1 MSHLATASELLFERA
16 RRVLP
21 GGVSRNTIFRLPHP
35 LYAHHGS
42 GCYLTDL
49 EGIERID
56 FSNNVASLIHGHA
69 HPAIVEEVTKQL
81 HRGSAFG
88 IGTEAEV
95 LLAEHLCA
103 RVPGFDKIRFVN
115 SGSEAI
121 MAAIKTARAVTGRSM
136 IAKVEG
142 AYHGGYDYAEVSQT
156 PKPAEWGPADRPTSV
171 PLTFGTPQSV
181 LSEVLILPFN
191 DVARSTQIL
200 DAHADKI
207 ACVLIDPFPHRVGFI
222 PATPDYVRA
231 IRHWTEHHGALL
243 VFDEIITFR
252 SNYGGAQAAYTERPD
267 ITAMGKMIGGGFP
280 VGAFA
285 GSDDVMRV
293 LDPSQTPLLMPLS
306 GTFSANAVSM
316 TAGRV
321 ALELFDRAAVD
332 RLNQLGH
339 LARQQIASAI
349 QTADI
354 PACVTGIGSIFRV
367 HLKPTPP
374 SDYRSAYSDPREM
387 QILGVLLNYLFDH
400 GIIVINSCSGM
411 LSTPM
416 TEREIDRLAEA
427 MLGGFRK
434 IRPMFS

>member
-1 MSHLATASELLFERA
+1 MSHRATASELLYERA
-16 RRVLP
+16 RKVLP
-21 GGVSRNTIFRLPHP
+21 GGVSRNTIFRQPHP
-35 LYAHHGS
+35 FYAHHGS
-42 GCYLTDL
+42 GCFLTDL
-49 EGIERID
+49 EGVERID

-69 HPAIVEEVTKQL
+69 HPAIVESVTKQL
-81 HRGSAFG
+81 HCGSAFG

-95 LLAEHLCA
+95 LLAEHLCR

-156 PKPAEWGPADRPTSV
+156 PKPSNWGPAEQPTSV

-181 LSEVLILPFN
+181 LGEVLVVPFN
-191 DVARSTQIL
+191 DVDRTEHLL
-200 DAHADKI
+200 DTHAENI
-207 ACVLIDPFPHRVGFI
+207 ACVLIDPLPHRVGFI
-222 PATPDYVRA
+222 PATPDYMRG
-231 IRHWTEHHGALL
+231 IRDWTERHGALL

-252 SNYGGAQAAYTERPD
+252 SNYGGAQAAYAERPD
-267 ITAMGKMIGGGFP
+267 LTAMGKMIGGGFP

-285 GSDDVMRV
+285 GRDDVMRV
-293 LDPSQTPLLMPLS
+293 LDPSQAPLRMPLS
-306 GTFSANAVSM
+306 GTFSANAISM

-321 ALELFDRAAVD
+321 AMELFDPQAVN
-332 RLNQLGH
+332 RLNQLGD
-339 LARQQIASAI
+339 LARQQITEAI
-349 QTADI
+349 RIADI

-374 SDYRSAYSDPREM
+374 TDYRSAYSDPQET
-387 QILGVLLNYLFDH
+387 QILGVLLDYLFDH
-400 GIIVINSCSGM
+400 GILVINTCSGM

-434 IRPMFS
+434 IRPMFA